1 MHSDIEASEIE
12 AVHVVDIGI
21 PKLKLSQ
28 FLSFIELFL
37 IEFQFVG
44 RSSFE
49 PSEQSVNDVS
59 WVDKLNDGR
68 NYWIGDCEI
77 EDFVDKSTSFV
88 DVVSDV
94 KISDDWDE
102 NGVH

>member
-28 FLSFIELFL
+28 FLSFVELFL

-49 PSEQSVNDVS
+49 PSEQSVDDVS
-59 WVDKLNDGR
+59 GIHKLDDGR
-68 NYWIGDCEI
+68 DY
-77 EDFVDKSTSFV
+77 
-88 DVVSDV
+88 
-94 KISDDWDE
+94 
-102 NGVH
+102 